1 MTVKRGLT
9 LGKFAPLHQ
18 GHQLVLETA
27 LAEMDEVLV
36 IIYDCPEITDIPL
49 TIRAN
54 WLRKI
59 YPNLEIIEAWDGPT
73 EVGDTLDL
81 KTKHEV
87 YILEKLRSRIITH
100 FYSSEFYGQ
109 HMSEALGAV
118 NRLVDRD
125 RKKIPISG
133 TIVRQD
139 PYRWRQYLDPCVY
152 RDLITNVVF
161 LGAPSTGKTTIA
173 TRLAQDFNSAWMPE
187 YGREYWEKH
196 QVERRL
202 SLQQLVE
209 IALGHLEREEALLQQ
224 ANRYLFT
231 DTNALTTFQFS
242 LHYHGQVAP
251 TLAEFAQQVVSRYDL
266 VFVCET
272 DIPYEDSWDR
282 SGISNRAIFQK
293 QILSDLILRK
303 IPFFPL
309 RGDLE
314 TRVQTVKQILFHHRK
329 YRNLLALFAPFP
341 TSKK

>member
-1 MTVKRGLT
+1 LKRGLT

-27 LAEMDEVLV
+27 LAEMDEVMV
-36 IIYDCPEITDIPL
+36 FIYDCPECTDIPL

-54 WLRKI
+54 WLRQL
-59 YPNLEIIEAWDGPT
+59 YPTLEIIEAWDGPM
-73 EVGDTLDL
+73 EVGDSPEI
-81 KTKHEV
+81 KKKHED
-87 YILEKLRSRIITH
+87 YILGQLRSRKISH

-109 HMSEALGAV
+109 HMSAALGAV
-118 NRLVDRD
+118 NRLVDCD
-125 RKKIPISG
+125 RKQFPISG
-133 TIVRQD
+133 TLIRPD
-139 PYRWRQYLDPCVY
+139 PYGTRQYLEPRVY
-152 RDLITNVVF
+152 RDLITHVVF
-161 LGAPSTGKTTIA
+161 LGAPSTGKTTLA
-173 TRLAQDFNSAWMPE
+173 SRLAQEYNTVWMPE

-209 IALGHLEREEALLQQ
+209 IAQGHLEREEALLPQ

-231 DTNALTTFQFS
+231 DTNALTTYQFS

-251 TLAEFAQQVVSRYDL
+251 VLVELAQQAVSRYDL

-272 DIPYEDSWDR
+272 DIPYEESWDR
-282 SGISNRAIFQK
+282 SGESDRSSFQK
-293 QILSDLILRK
+293 QILSALILRK

-314 TRVQTVKQILFHHRK
+314 TRVQRVKTLLSKYRK
-329 YRNLLALFAPFP
+329 YHNLIELF
-341 TSKK
+341 SSDDDCLV